1 MRRRPPLLQDG
12 LIGNPM
18 RFVGARDGAIA
29 VEFGLIA
36 PVMLVMLLG
45 LVEVSSAISTSLSV
59 QGAARAGTHFGL
71 TKPPVQGD
79 LGPVIAATRAAMP
92 ADWSSGGS
100 SSGAQVSAS
109 LVCEC
114 EVTGPIACG
123 KACNANEKSL
133 TYLKVDVSKAYTPIV
148 KLHYFASNHTFKNSS
163 QVRLQ

>member
-1 MRRRPPLLQDG
+1 MSPFFKIWAYQARRNAQML
-12 LIGNPM
+12 M
-18 RFVGARDGAIA
+18 ASRDGAIA

-36 PVMLVMLLG
+36 PVLLVMLLG
-45 LVEVSSAISTSLSV
+45 LVETSSAISTSISV

-79 LGPVIAATRAAMP
+79 LAPVIAATRAAMP
-92 ADWSSGGS
+92 SGWT
-100 SSGAQVSAS
+100 SGDDAAKVSAS

-114 EVTGPIACG
+114 EVTGSIACG
-123 KACNANEKSL
+123 NACNANEKSL

-148 KLHYFASNHTFKNSS
+148 KLHYFTSNYTIKNSS

>member
-1 MRRRPPLLQDG
+1 MDWRAPLLKDRRIRNT
-12 LIGNPM
+12 L
-18 RFVGARDGAIA
+18 RFFGSHEGTIA

-36 PVMLVMLLG
+36 PVLLVMLLG

-79 LGPVIAATRAAMP
+79 LAPVIAATRAALP
-92 ADWSSGGS
+92 AEWTG
-100 SSGAQVSAS
+100 SGATDAAEVSAS

-114 EVTGPIACG
+114 EVTGAIACG
-123 KACNANEKSL
+123 IACSKGEKSL
-133 TYLKVDVSKAYTPIV
+133 TYLKVDVSKVYTPIV
-148 KLHYFASNHTFKNSS
+148 KLHYFTNKYAFKNSS